1 MAVYAELFDGTRLE
15 FPDGTDPSVI
25 SATAKRVT
33 QSLISAQK
41 PETSGAV
48 PDESVGAQPS
58 RRPEDFSAI
67 ERNIAAGKRGVESL
81 GDITGGLGLA
91 GTAIT
96 GTDAET
102 AAKMM
107 EIKREQAKPQEIP
120 GLTAG
125 DIERIYKQK
134 GLGAAAAQV
143 PSYITE
149 QVLQSAPQMAGPLAA
164 GAGATAL
171 AAPLGP
177 AAPVVGA
184 LVGIGTYGIQQFGNF
199 LTRQAIEKNDP
210 RELSLTKAAMTAGAT
225 APLGYFADRFTAGLG
240 GLGTK
245 KAGEEIIKELSAR
258 QVAAKVGKRAAVGAS
273 AGVIA
278 EAPLEVLEQ
287 AAERW
292 QAGLELTGDDAANE
306 YKEAFFGAAAAGA
319 GIGGASRAIQAYQTP
334 VRPGAPPEI
343 EPPALTPPEEVP
355 PEAPPMAA
363 PPSESQDTQAMID
376 EFRGTTPPPV
386 PPVPPAPP
394 VEPPI
399 PPSPPGDNIIGYY
412 VDPATGAVDGVKLG
426 GPQNRIINA
435 RTGEPIDEKGQGSL
449 VLGSKPPESKGG
461 NIWEGI
467 QNRDR
472 STPASIAQMTKIA
485 NEPDYSRV
493 SMSRDYGTGAP
504 IVAGNRLEPAQ
515 LGRVDT
521 VTGSD
526 GKKSEIQYAVVDSR
540 DVIASHNADGTKNP
554 DYINPSVKAFRAV
567 TNGRVAGLQ
576 AAYNQGTAT
585 DYKNALLSDDLHGID
600 KKVIE
605 GIENPML
612 VRVMPMSE
620 INKNTG
626 DISNTGAGLTFNIV
640 EQAKNDTNR
649 LDLST
654 VSFTD
659 AGDVSQQTIKDFI
672 KAMPTTEQGN
682 LIDKQGNPTKQAV
695 ERVDAAIFQQAY
707 GNDKL
712 TELAFQAQD
721 EEARNIVRALNMAAS
736 KAIRLT
742 DAGDYDVRP
751 LVNEAVEIAI
761 NARRNNTSL
770 SDAAK
775 QADMTTNPMA
785 NQIVQMFADNPRS
798 AKAIGENLSNLF
810 DNAYNEGSKEGAD
823 MFGEV
828 PKRPVDQL
836 IKDSFAKKV
845 EPDLFAQPTETP
857 TKKPIEKPVD
867 QPIQAV
873 SPEPKEFKIKKSMEE
888 IAAEIG
894 KMTKG
899 SQVSQWLFDNAP
911 NSAARSI
918 AEKINTNIDAI
929 EKSGVPISI
938 QVLNGSKR
946 FSYYGYASY
955 IAKNYAISNFNV
967 TYNGLN
973 SQGKAE
979 TYPPSKKPTGTRYST
994 IMHEMLHVLSMVQLG
1009 TLIKRNFKGPEK
1021 VIYNELRAIYR
1032 AVEQKVEEEN
1042 KLPYEKRHPAVSRSQ
1057 LWLKDLD
1064 ELWVRSLTESD
1075 LQDFLSTINMGKK
1088 TALTKIMEIFRK
1100 VVGINPEY
1108 QSALDKIMTVSDKIF
1123 AQTPQDINRLAQH
1136 RGYTFV
1142 TRKRESGEDDKKEEP
1157 NLKTNT
1163 PQFKKWF
1170 GKSKVVNKD
1179 GSPKVVYHGTDRP
1192 DFDIFDPAS
1201 WFSDSPLES
1210 SAYAQTDLLKKRQN
1224 ALTKFKLSDD
1234 TSMAGKTVPYA
1245 GILSD
1250 HDNPQVGKYYGT
1262 DDGVYKYLGKGKWE
1276 ALSKVDVDY
1285 DAVKDPYTE
1294 NITLKKVD
1302 SSAAVERVNN
1312 YIKDYGT
1319 GTEGERGRV
1328 YPVYLS
1334 IKNPLRLS
1342 ALEANRFS
1350 ERTGMSKQDIQD
1362 QVNKWK
1368 TQGYDGI
1375 ITTSDE
1381 ATMSIDA
1388 RDELGGIPEQYIP
1401 FDSNQ
1406 IKSAISNTG
1415 EYSTTDA
1422 RIQKEEVSGDP
1433 IVQDGLE
1440 RQDLYDK
1447 FSPELKKLLDKAIT
1461 AEQNAKGIL
1470 VGRFE
1475 GKSEQALK
1483 SQAGRTENAY
1493 ERAFDKEFPKSNVT
1507 AASVKTFV
1515 TREGR
1520 FADFDNRVDS
1530 LSKKEEVLKEEPTL
1544 KTDTPQFNKWFGSSK
1559 ITNEDGSPKVLYH
1572 ATAKDISVLKP
1583 GGFDVKMSGPA
1594 IWMSDRSDIQPAA
1607 HNIGSSTQ
1615 EFRAGTN
1622 VMPLYARIENP
1633 LVLDDDTMLDWARQS
1648 FANGSK
1654 EFPELIT
1661 QAYADAIKE
1670 EGYDGIIYATTDIN
1684 KKPYNEIIAFESNQL
1699 KSSIGNTGEYST
1711 EVADIRYEEAG
1722 KDGQDTKE
1730 ARNYL
1735 GQPVA
1740 ASWAFPEDR
1749 FIKVPGAPEQSID
1762 KLLYIFQDK
1771 QIDLKRAQ
1779 EGIAKAAGEITDNIN
1794 AYDKEQ
1800 LFHGKVATGIRNF
1813 LLNELMPAIKKI
1825 KESNLTTKDM
1835 QDYLL
1840 ARHAEERNNRMN
1852 ELNKLDP
1859 RTGKERETPWE
1870 LQDRASGMSTADAR
1884 KYLADLE
1891 PAKKQSLETIG
1902 KMFDK
1907 MVTGTQNILVESG
1920 SESQA
1925 TIDAWNEAYEHYMP
1939 LFRVEEDFNNG
1950 GNRSGLN
1957 KGFNVNNPFSKRAM
1971 GSAKEVQNIVTNLI
1985 KQRERALIRAEK
1997 LTVTKALYGLFLMNP
2012 NPDIALPV
2020 NPDAIKSKDALIAEL
2035 QGLGYEN
2042 AAEIANNLM
2051 QEPKSRYISKDR
2063 VIDKDTGLP
2072 TSDTEESVKL
2082 RIDSLARFGDNVLTL
2097 RVDGK
2102 NRYIFFNQDNP
2113 NAVRIATSLKSL
2125 DTESLGSVMSIVA
2138 KGTRWFANVNTQY
2151 NPIFAAVNLIRDIGS
2166 AQFNLTTTPL
2176 AGKQAQV
2183 TAGIFPAMR
2192 GIFKILRAERSGEV
2206 GGNSEMEK
2214 AFREF
2219 REEGG
2224 QTGYRDALA
2233 RKESEKSIVD
2243 DMLKKTTLSGNA
2255 LKAMKS
2261 VFGALSDF
2269 NDTLENSIRLSAY
2282 IQASKPKSEGGLGL
2296 SKQQAAVI
2304 AKNLTVNFDK
2314 KGQISANVNALY
2326 AFFNASVQGT
2336 ARLATTL
2343 TGPKGKAIIGGGI
2356 LLGTMQS
2363 VLLAAAGF
2371 RDDEPP
2377 EFVKQRNFVI
2387 PTPDGNYLTIPYPL
2401 GFNLL
2406 PNIGRITTEF
2416 MISGGKNPA
2425 KRAGDLM
2432 GSVADA
2438 FSPIGSSGLSMQ
2450 TIAPTVLDPLA
2461 ALEANKD
2468 AFGRPIYKEDR
2479 ATNPTPGYLR
2489 SRENASEMN
2498 KAIAYFFNLASGGT
2512 KYSKGFLSP
2521 TADELDYV
2529 VGQVTGGL
2537 GREIMK
2543 TGQTI
2548 KAAGTGED
2556 LPAYRVPLLGRFYG
2570 ETESN
2575 AAESQRFYNNITRMA
2590 DHENEIK
2597 GRIKNKESV
2606 ASYYKDNPEARLYQ
2620 QANTIEN
2627 QINALNKQK
2636 KEFIEKGLPK
2646 DRIKRIENQKASIMK
2661 RFNDQLARFED

>member
-1 MAVYAELFDGTRLE
+1 MPIDVQM
-15 FPDGTDPSVI
+15 PDGTIITGVPDN
-25 SATAKRVT
+25 VT
-33 QSLISAQK
+33 QADLLARYKAYVPPPPEPTSA
-41 PETSGAV
+41 G
-48 PDESVGAQPS
+48 
-58 RRPEDFSAI
+58 FSASDLGVAFGQGAI
-67 ERNIAAGKRGVESL
+67 GSTKALTDVAGATNVASQSLEEIQKDLTKQYSPERQAEMQRQAARMKAAEES
-81 GDITGGLGLA
+81 GSTLA
-91 GTAIT
+91 
-96 GTDAET
+96 
-102 AAKMM
+102 
-107 EIKREQAKPQEIP
+107 EIKAGALNVIESPLQSTAQAVGSFVPYLP
-120 GLTAG
+120 AMFAAPVAATL
-125 DIERIYKQK
+125 
-134 GLGAAAAQV
+134 GLGARAVAAITSIAQ
-143 PSYITE
+143 
-149 QVLQSAPQMAGPLAA
+149 QAPKAMATAQ
-164 GAGATAL
+164 GAGAVKGAIYDGVYQAEIEAGVSPELAKKKAEGAQEYFGSNFDQIALGTGIGLLTGSTGIERLITPAGRAAASKNIAQRVGTTAVTEAL
-171 AAPLGP
+171 PEGVQEGQERAAQNIALQREGYDVDTFAGVAGGATQGALMGALGAGPIAAVMPPGAERAVTPPEDAAVPPADTGVPPP
-177 AAPVVGA
+177 AAPR
-184 LVGIGTYGIQQFGNF
+184 T
-199 LTRQAIEKNDP
+199 
-210 RELSLTKAAMTAGAT
+210 
-225 APLGYFADRFTAGLG
+225 
-240 GLGTK
+240 
-245 KAGEEIIKELSAR
+245 
-258 QVAAKVGKRAAVGAS
+258 
-273 AGVIA
+273 
-278 EAPLEVLEQ
+278 
-287 AAERW
+287 
-292 QAGLELTGDDAANE
+292 
-306 YKEAFFGAAAAGA
+306 
-319 GIGGASRAIQAYQTP
+319 
-334 VRPGAPPEI
+334 
-343 EPPALTPPEEVP
+343 
-355 PEAPPMAA
+355 A
-363 PPSESQDTQAMID
+363 PPSTAQDTQAMID
-376 EFRGTTPPPV
+376 EISGLPPVAPPADAIPPADTTPSAAPV
-386 PPVPPAPP
+386 
-394 VEPPI
+394 
-399 PPSPPGDNIIGYY
+399 
-412 VDPATGAVDGVKLG
+412 
-426 GPQNRIINA
+426 
-435 RTGEPIDEKGQGSL
+435 
-449 VLGSKPPESKGG
+449 G
-461 NIWEGI
+461 NEIWESI

-472 STPASIAQMTKIA
+472 STPASIAQMAKIA

-504 IVAGNRLEPAQ
+504 IVAGSEIDPIR
-515 LGRVDT
+515 LGRTDT
-521 VTGSD
+521 VTGAD
-526 GKKSEIQYAVVDSR
+526 GKKVPIQYG
-540 DVIASHNADGTKNP
+540 VIEAGEVIPSHNADGTKNP
-554 DYINPSVKAFRAV
+554 AYVDQNVSAFRAI

-576 AAYNQGTAT
+576 AAYNQGTAE
-585 DYKNALLSDDLHGID
+585 DYKTALLSDDLHGISRE
-600 KKVIE
+600 VIE
-605 GIENPML
+605 GMQNPML
-612 VRVMPMSE
+612 VRVMPMDQV
-620 INKNTG
+620 NKNTG
-626 DISNTGAGLTFNIV
+626 DVSNTGAGLSFNIV

-654 VSFTD
+654 VNFTD
-659 AGDVSQQTIKDFI
+659 SGDVSPQTVRDFI
-672 KAMPTTEQGN
+672 AAMPTTEQGN
-682 LIDKQGNPTKQAV
+682 LIGKDGNPTKQAV

-707 GNDKL
+707 NNDKL

-736 KAIRLT
+736 KAIRLGE
-742 DAGDYDVRP
+742 AGDYDVRP
-751 LVNEAVEIAI
+751 LVNEAVELAI
-761 NARRNNTSL
+761 NARRNNMSL
-770 SDAAK
+770 KDVVAQGDLTANPLAK
-775 QADMTTNPMA
+775 D
-785 NQIVQMFADNPRS
+785 IVQMFSDNPRS

-810 DNAYNEGSKEGAD
+810 DNAFAESSKTDED
-823 MFGEV
+823 MFGAV
-828 PKRPVDQL
+828 PKRPVDEL
-836 IKDSFAKKV
+836 IRDSFAKKT
-845 EPDLFAQPTETP
+845 EPDLFDEKQPAVE
-857 TKKPIEKPVD
+857 EK
-867 QPIQAV
+867 
-873 SPEPKEFKIKKSMEE
+873 EPKDFDISKTEFEIHQEIKDLDSIGLAKWLVANARNK
-888 IAAEIG
+888 AA
-894 KMTKG
+894 KY
-899 SQVSQWLFDNAP
+899 
-911 NSAARSI
+911 I
-918 AEKINTNIDAI
+918 AEKIEQQITKFEKAGVKVNII
-929 EKSGVPISI
+929 M
-938 QVLNGSKR
+938 LNGKDRHKR
-946 FSYYGYASY
+946 GVQGTSGLKLTKPGRDVYYDV
-955 IAKNYAISNFNV
+955 KL
-967 TYNGLN
+967 NGLN
-973 SQGKAE
+973 TKGKADD
-979 TYPPSKKPTGTRYST
+979 ST
-994 IMHEMLHVLSMVQLG
+994 IGYQIIMHELLHTVSQLQ
-1009 TLIKRNFKGPEK
+1009 
-1021 VIYNELRAIYR
+1021 IYAIRDKKTKDYQEIQADLASILRAVR
-1032 AVEQKVEEEN
+1032 KQN
-1042 KLPYEKRHPAVSRSQ
+1042 KLEREKDAFDQHNASYQSRFY
-1057 LWLKDLD
+1057 KNTD
-1064 ELWVRSLTESD
+1064 ELFAYGLSNSS
-1075 LQDFLSTINMGKK
+1075 LQDYLSTIKVGNK
-1088 TALTKIMEIFRK
+1088 TAFTKLVEIVRK
-1100 VVGINPEY
+1100 LLGINPEY
-1108 QSALDKIMTVSDKIF
+1108 DTALDKLMRVGDRVFQMSTDEIV
-1123 AQTPQDINRLAQH
+1123 DIAKQINMN
-1136 RGYTFV
+1136 F
-1142 TRKRESGEDDKKEEP
+1142 GEGV
-1157 NLKTNT
+1157 L
-1163 PQFKKWF
+1163 
-1170 GKSKVVNKD
+1170 
-1179 GSPKVVYHGTDRP
+1179 P
-1192 DFDIFDPAS
+1192 D
-1201 WFSDSPLES
+1201 
-1210 SAYAQTDLLKKRQN
+1210 
-1224 ALTKFKLSDD
+1224 
-1234 TSMAGKTVPYA
+1234 
-1245 GILSD
+1245 
-1250 HDNPQVGKYYGT
+1250 
-1262 DDGVYKYLGKGKWE
+1262 
-1276 ALSKVDVDY
+1276 
-1285 DAVKDPYTE
+1285 
-1294 NITLKKVD
+1294 
-1302 SSAAVERVNN
+1302 SAATN
-1312 YIKDYGT
+1312 I
-1319 GTEGERGRV
+1319 
-1328 YPVYLS
+1328 
-1334 IKNPLRLS
+1334 
-1342 ALEANRFS
+1342 
-1350 ERTGMSKQDIQD
+1350 
-1362 QVNKWK
+1362 
-1368 TQGYDGI
+1368 
-1375 ITTSDE
+1375 DE
-1381 ATMSIDA
+1381 AAPAPS
-1388 RDELGGIPEQYIP
+1388 
-1401 FDSNQ
+1401 
-1406 IKSAISNTG
+1406 K
-1415 EYSTTDA
+1415 
-1422 RIQKEEVSGDP
+1422 
-1433 IVQDGLE
+1433 GL
-1440 RQDLYDK
+1440 
-1447 FSPELKKLLDKAIT
+1447 PNIIKKLIT
-1461 AEQNAKGIL
+1461 KKQPE
-1470 VGRFE
+1470 
-1475 GKSEQALK
+1475 
-1483 SQAGRTENAY
+1483 
-1493 ERAFDKEFPKSNVT
+1493 
-1507 AASVKTFV
+1507 AAQ
-1515 TREGR
+1515 
-1520 FADFDNRVDS
+1520 
-1530 LSKKEEVLKEEPTL
+1530 EPT
-1544 KTDTPQFNKWFGSSK
+1544 KA
-1559 ITNEDGSPKVLYH
+1559 E
-1572 ATAKDISVLKP
+1572 
-1583 GGFDVKMSGPA
+1583 
-1594 IWMSDRSDIQPAA
+1594 QPAA
-1607 HNIGSSTQ
+1607 
-1615 EFRAGTN
+1615 
-1622 VMPLYARIENP
+1622 
-1633 LVLDDDTMLDWARQS
+1633 D
-1648 FANGSK
+1648 
-1654 EFPELIT
+1654 
-1661 QAYADAIKE
+1661 
-1670 EGYDGIIYATTDIN
+1670 
-1684 KKPYNEIIAFESNQL
+1684 
-1699 KSSIGNTGEYST
+1699 
-1711 EVADIRYEEAG
+1711 
-1722 KDGQDTKE
+1722 

-1735 GQPVA
+1735 GQPVD
-1740 ASWAFPEDR
+1740 ASWAFPEDK

-1825 KESNLTTKDM
+1825 KESNLTTKEM

-1840 ARHAEERNNRMN
+1840 ARHAEERNDRMN

-1859 RTGKERETPWE
+1859 RTGEPRKTPWE
-1870 LQDRASGMSTADAR
+1870 LQDRASGMSTDKAR
-1884 KYLADLE
+1884 EYLKNLD

-1907 MVTGTQNILVESG
+1907 MITGTQQILVESG

-2035 QGLGYEN
+2035 KGLGYEN
-2042 AAEIANNLM
+2042 AEEIANNLM
-2051 QEPKSRYISKDR
+2051 EEPKSRYISKDR

-2072 TSDTEESVKL
+2072 TSDTEESVRL

-2113 NAVRIATSLKSL
+2113 NAVRMAASLKSL

-2219 REEGG
+2219 REAGG

-2233 RKESEKSIVD
+2233 RKESEQSIVD
-2243 DMLKKTTLSGNA
+2243 DMLKTKTLSGNA
-2255 LKAMKS
+2255 LQAMKS

-2343 TGPKGKAIIGGGI
+2343 TGPKGKAIMGGGI

-2377 EFVKQRNFVI
+2377 EFVKQRNFII

-2512 KYSKGFLSP
+2512 KYSKGFFSP

-2606 ASYYKDNPEARLYQ
+2606 ASYYRDNPEARLYQ

-2636 KEFIEKGLPK
+2636 KEFIEKDLPK
-2646 DRIKRIENQKASIMK
+2646 DRIKRIENQKALIMK
-2661 RFNDQLARFED
+2661 RFNDQLAKFED

>member
-1 MAVYAELFDGTRLE
+1 
-15 FPDGTDPSVI
+15 
-25 SATAKRVT
+25 
-33 QSLISAQK
+33 
-41 PETSGAV
+41 
-48 PDESVGAQPS
+48 
-58 RRPEDFSAI
+58 
-67 ERNIAAGKRGVESL
+67 
-81 GDITGGLGLA
+81 
-91 GTAIT
+91 
-96 GTDAET
+96 
-102 AAKMM
+102 
-107 EIKREQAKPQEIP
+107 
-120 GLTAG
+120 
-125 DIERIYKQK
+125 
-134 GLGAAAAQV
+134 
-143 PSYITE
+143 
-149 QVLQSAPQMAGPLAA
+149 
-164 GAGATAL
+164 
-171 AAPLGP
+171 
-177 AAPVVGA
+177 
-184 LVGIGTYGIQQFGNF
+184 
-199 LTRQAIEKNDP
+199 
-210 RELSLTKAAMTAGAT
+210 
-225 APLGYFADRFTAGLG
+225 
-240 GLGTK
+240 
-245 KAGEEIIKELSAR
+245 
-258 QVAAKVGKRAAVGAS
+258 
-273 AGVIA
+273 
-278 EAPLEVLEQ
+278 
-287 AAERW
+287 
-292 QAGLELTGDDAANE
+292 
-306 YKEAFFGAAAAGA
+306 
-319 GIGGASRAIQAYQTP
+319 
-334 VRPGAPPEI
+334 
-343 EPPALTPPEEVP
+343 
-355 PEAPPMAA
+355 
-363 PPSESQDTQAMID
+363 
-376 EFRGTTPPPV
+376 
-386 PPVPPAPP
+386 
-394 VEPPI
+394 
-399 PPSPPGDNIIGYY
+399 
-412 VDPATGAVDGVKLG
+412 
-426 GPQNRIINA
+426 
-435 RTGEPIDEKGQGSL
+435 
-449 VLGSKPPESKGG
+449 
-461 NIWEGI
+461 
-467 QNRDR
+467 
-472 STPASIAQMTKIA
+472 
-485 NEPDYSRV
+485 
-493 SMSRDYGTGAP
+493 
-504 IVAGNRLEPAQ
+504 
-515 LGRVDT
+515 
-521 VTGSD
+521 
-526 GKKSEIQYAVVDSR
+526 
-540 DVIASHNADGTKNP
+540 
-554 DYINPSVKAFRAV
+554 
-567 TNGRVAGLQ
+567 
-576 AAYNQGTAT
+576 
-585 DYKNALLSDDLHGID
+585 
-600 KKVIE
+600 
-605 GIENPML
+605 L
-612 VRVMPMSE
+612 VRLMQMQDV
-620 INKNTG
+620 NKNTG

-785 NQIVQMFADNPRS
+785 NQIVQMFADNSRS
-798 AKAIGENLSNLF
+798 SKSIGENLSNLF

-823 MFGEV
+823 MFGDV

-836 IKDSFAKKV
+836 IKDSFAKKT
-845 EPDLFAQPTETP
+845 EPDLFGDVEKITDPDRNPEEPKQFKS
-857 TKKPIEKPVD
+857 KKPVEQIAKEIEV
-867 QPIQAV
+867 
-873 SPEPKEFKIKKSMEE
+873 
-888 IAAEIG
+888 
-894 KMTKG
+894 MTDG
-899 SQVSQWLFDNAP
+899 SQVARWLVENAP
-911 NSAARSI
+911 NEAAKAI
-918 AEKINTNIDAI
+918 ADRLLVNIKAI
-929 EKSGVPISI
+929 EDSGVPIKI
-938 QVLNGSKR
+938 EVLNGSKR
-946 FSYYGYASY
+946 RNYYGASGL
-955 IAKNYAISNFNV
+955 ADGGTKNIQYFKV
-967 TYNGLN
+967 VYNGLN
-973 SQGKAE
+973 SKGQAEYEIGTKEAKEGKP
-979 TYPPSKKPTGTRYST
+979 TSTRPTGTRYST
-994 IMHEMLHVLSMVQLG
+994 LMHELLHVISQVQLDA
-1009 TLIKRNFKGPEK
+1009 LIKRNFKGPEK
-1021 VIYNELRAIYR
+1021 VIYNELRSISN
-1032 AVEQKVEEEN
+1032 AVKTQIEFDKKN
-1042 KLPYEKRHPAVSRSQ
+1042 TPRDKWHPLLNEVGRNNDRGIMQ
-1057 LWLKDLD
+1057 DIH
-1064 ELWVRSLTESD
+1064 ELFVRSLTEKNVQSY
-1075 LQDFLSTINMGKK
+1075 LSTVKMGKK
-1088 TALTKIMEIFRK
+1088 TALTKLMEVFRK
-1100 VVGINPEY
+1100 VIGLNPDY
-1108 QSALDKIMTVSDKIF
+1108 QSALDRIMIVSDQIF
-1123 AQTPQDINRLAQH
+1123 AQTPKDMQRLAQTEGYDFPTMKEEVTGDVSDAEMDEVHNAQRIGKGLDVVPEDMFKEQKNPGVSNSNIFQYAAEHIGDLVH
-1136 RGYTFV
+1136 RLSSTETNQGGGQDYGLDAALTKASRNYFLNDALDQAGRNYQYHVDNYGYKGSKSDFEYDLIKAGKRYADAYRKIPVYTEFQKMARDAAISLGEFKTSRAERILKDLVKKLEQPDAKEKYFERLKEEAVSKTNESDKIAGLTQKRINLLMNRYADSDYSDTTKAYIGYVNPMDFVRATSSPEKAAQIEKETADLNIEKLASEVTEIFTYIDPIENNETRIAGHEGRHRMTALAKAGV
-1142 TRKRESGEDDKKEEP
+1142 TRVPVVFNTRKYIRNAKSID
-1157 NLKTNT
+1157 NLKVGSELDN
-1163 PQFKKWF
+1163 
-1170 GKSKVVNKD
+1170 NKQPL
-1179 GSPKVVYHGTDRP
+1179 GQ
-1192 DFDIFDPAS
+1192 DF
-1201 WFSDSPLES
+1201 EV
-1210 SAYAQTDLLKKRQN
+1210 TDLLPISLDYKEDIQN
-1224 ALTKFKLSDD
+1224 KF
-1234 TSMAGKTVPYA
+1234 
-1245 GILSD
+1245 
-1250 HDNPQVGKYYGT
+1250 
-1262 DDGVYKYLGKGKWE
+1262 
-1276 ALSKVDVDY
+1276 SK
-1285 DAVKDPYTE
+1285 E
-1294 NITLKKVD
+1294 E
-1302 SSAAVERVNN
+1302 S
-1312 YIKDYGT
+1312 
-1319 GTEGERGRV
+1319 
-1328 YPVYLS
+1328 S
-1334 IKNPLRLS
+1334 IK
-1342 ALEANRFS
+1342 F
-1350 ERTGMSKQDIQD
+1350 
-1362 QVNKWK
+1362 
-1368 TQGYDGI
+1368 
-1375 ITTSDE
+1375 DE
-1381 ATMSIDA
+1381 PADA
-1388 RDELGGIPEQYIP
+1388 E
-1401 FDSNQ
+1401 
-1406 IKSAISNTG
+1406 K
-1415 EYSTTDA
+1415 
-1422 RIQKEEVSGDP
+1422 
-1433 IVQDGLE
+1433 
-1440 RQDLYDK
+1440 
-1447 FSPELKKLLDKAIT
+1447 
-1461 AEQNAKGIL
+1461 
-1470 VGRFE
+1470 
-1475 GKSEQALK
+1475 
-1483 SQAGRTENAY
+1483 
-1493 ERAFDKEFPKSNVT
+1493 
-1507 AASVKTFV
+1507 
-1515 TREGR
+1515 
-1520 FADFDNRVDS
+1520 
-1530 LSKKEEVLKEEPTL
+1530 
-1544 KTDTPQFNKWFGSSK
+1544 
-1559 ITNEDGSPKVLYH
+1559 
-1572 ATAKDISVLKP
+1572 
-1583 GGFDVKMSGPA
+1583 
-1594 IWMSDRSDIQPAA
+1594 PAA
-1607 HNIGSSTQ
+1607 T
-1615 EFRAGTN
+1615 
-1622 VMPLYARIENP
+1622 
-1633 LVLDDDTMLDWARQS
+1633 
-1648 FANGSK
+1648 
-1654 EFPELIT
+1654 
-1661 QAYADAIKE
+1661 
-1670 EGYDGIIYATTDIN
+1670 
-1684 KKPYNEIIAFESNQL
+1684 
-1699 KSSIGNTGEYST
+1699 
-1711 EVADIRYEEAG
+1711 
-1722 KDGQDTKE
+1722 

-1735 GQPVA
+1735 GEPVG
-1740 ASWAFPEDR
+1740 ASWAFPEDK

-1825 KESNLTTKDM
+1825 KESKLTTKDM

-1884 KYLADLE
+1884 KYLAGLD

-1907 MVTGTQNILVESG
+1907 MITGTQNILVESG

-1971 GSAKEVQNIVTNLI
+1971 GSAKEVQNIVNNLI

-2020 NPDAIKSKDALIAEL
+2020 NPDAIKDKDALIAEL
-2035 QGLGYEN
+2035 QGLGYKN
-2042 AAEIANNLM
+2042 ADEIANNLM
-2051 QEPKSRYISKDR
+2051 QEPKTRYISKNR

-2072 TSDTEESVKL
+2072 TSDTEESVRL

-2113 NAVRIATSLKSL
+2113 NAVRMATSLKSL

-2206 GGNSEMEK
+2206 GGNSAMEK

-2224 QTGYRDALA
+2224 QTGYRDAIA
-2233 RKESEKSIVD
+2233 RKESEQSIVD

-2314 KGQISANVNALY
+2314 KGQISANINALY
-2326 AFFNASVQGT
+2326 AFFNASIQGT

-2425 KRAGDLM
+2425 KKAGDLM

-2489 SRENASEMN
+2489 SRENASEMS
-2498 KAIAYFFNLASGGT
+2498 KAISYFFNLASGGT
-2512 KYSKGFLSP
+2512 KYSKGFISP
-2521 TADELDYV
+2521 TGDEIDYV
-2529 VGQVTGGL
+2529 IGQVTGGL

-2575 AAESQRFYNNITRMA
+2575 AAESQRFYNNITKMA

-2606 ASYYKDNPEARLYQ
+2606 ASYYKDNPQARLYQ

-2636 KEFIEKGLPK
+2636 KEFIERGLPK
-2646 DRIKRIENQKASIMK
+2646 DRIKRIENQKAAIMK

>member
-58 RRPEDFSAI
+58 RRPEDFSAL

-134 GLGAAAAQV
+134 GLGAAVAQV

-184 LVGIGTYGIQQFGNF
+184 LVGIGAYGIQQFGNF

-240 GLGTK
+240 GLGIK
-245 KAGEEIIKELSAR
+245 KAGQEILQELSAR

-287 AAERW
+287 AAERF
-292 QAGLELTGDDAANE
+292 QAGLELTGDEATNE
-306 YKEAFFGAAAAGA
+306 YKEAFFGAAAASA
-319 GIGGASRAIQAYQTP
+319 GIGGTSRAIQAYQTP
-334 VRPGAPPEI
+334 VKPGVSPEI
-343 EPPALTPPEEVP
+343 EPPAITPPEEVSPGTP
-355 PEAPPMAA
+355 PKAA
-363 PPSESQDTQAMID
+363 PPSSAQDTQAMID
-376 EFRGTTPPPV
+376 EISGLPPTV
-386 PPVPPAPP
+386 PPVVPLTVPPSDTAPP
-394 VEPPI
+394 V
-399 PPSPPGDNIIGYY
+399 
-412 VDPATGAVDGVKLG
+412 
-426 GPQNRIINA
+426 
-435 RTGEPIDEKGQGSL
+435 
-449 VLGSKPPESKGG
+449 G
-461 NIWEGI
+461 NEIWQTI

-472 STPASIAQMTKIA
+472 STPASIAQMTNIA

-504 IVAGNRLEPAQ
+504 IVAGSEIDPTR
-515 LGRVDT
+515 LGRTDT
-521 VTGSD
+521 VTGAD
-526 GKKSEIQYAVVDSR
+526 GKKVPIQYG
-540 DVIASHNADGTKNP
+540 VIEAGEVIPSHNADGTKNP
-554 DYINPSVKAFRAV
+554 AYVDLSVSAFRAI

-576 AAYNQGTAT
+576 AAYVQGNAT
-585 DYKNALLSDDLHGID
+585 DYRNSLISDDLHGVD
-600 KKVIE
+600 KGVIE
-605 GIENPML
+605 GMQNPML
-612 VRVMPMSE
+612 VRVMPMDQV
-620 INKNTG
+620 NKNTG

-649 LDLST
+649 IDLST
-654 VSFTD
+654 ISFTD

-682 LIDKQGNPTKQAV
+682 LIDKQGNPTKQAI

-775 QADMTTNPMA
+775 QSDMTTNPMA

-810 DNAYNEGSKEGAD
+810 DNAFNEGSKEGAD
-823 MFGEV
+823 MFGDV

-845 EPDLFAQPTETP
+845 EPDLFGDVEKITDPDRNPEEPKQFKS
-857 TKKPIEKPVD
+857 KKPIE
-867 QPIQAV
+867 QIA
-873 SPEPKEFKIKKSMEE
+873 KEIEV
-888 IAAEIG
+888 
-894 KMTKG
+894 MTDG
-899 SQVSQWLFDNAP
+899 SQVAGWLVENAP
-911 NSAARSI
+911 NEAAKAI
-918 AEKINTNIDAI
+918 ADRLLVNIKAI
-929 EKSGVPISI
+929 EDSGVPIKI
-938 QVLNGSKR
+938 EVLNGAKR
-946 FSYYGYASY
+946 RNYYGSSGLADGGT
-955 IAKNYAISNFNV
+955 KNIQYFKV
-967 TYNGLN
+967 VFNGLN
-973 SQGKAE
+973 SKGQAEYEIGTKEAREGKP
-979 TYPPSKKPTGTRYST
+979 TSTRPTGTRYST
-994 IMHEMLHVLSMVQLG
+994 LMHELLHVISQVQLDA
-1009 TLIKRNFKGPEK
+1009 LIKRNFKGPEK
-1021 VIYNELRAIYR
+1021 IIYNELRSISN
-1032 AVEQKVEEEN
+1032 AVLAQIEFDKKN
-1042 KLPYEKRHPAVSRSQ
+1042 MPRDKWHPLLNEVGRNNNRGIMQ
-1057 LWLKDLD
+1057 DIH
-1064 ELWVRSLTESD
+1064 ELFVRSLTEKNVQSY
-1075 LQDFLSTINMGKK
+1075 LSTVKMGKK
-1088 TALTKIMEIFRK
+1088 TALTKLMEVFRK
-1100 VVGINPEY
+1100 VIGLNPDY
-1108 QSALDKIMTVSDKIF
+1108 QSALDRIMIVSEKIF
-1123 AQTPQDINRLAQH
+1123 AQTPADIKRLAQTE
-1136 RGYTFV
+1136 GYDFPTM
-1142 TRKRESGEDDKKEEP
+1142 KEEVTGDVSDAEMDEVHNAQRIGKGLDVVP
-1157 NLKTNT
+1157 EDMFKEQKNPGVSNSNIFQYAAEHIGDLVHRLSSTETN
-1163 PQFKKWF
+1163 Q
-1170 GKSKVVNKD
+1170 GGGQDYGLN
-1179 GSPKVVYHGTDRP
+1179 
-1192 DFDIFDPAS
+1192 A
-1201 WFSDSPLES
+1201 
-1210 SAYAQTDLLKKRQN
+1210 
-1224 ALTKFKLSDD
+1224 ALTKASRNYGLNNALDQAGRNYQYHVDNYGYKGSKSDFEYD
-1234 TSMAGKTVPYA
+1234 LIKAGKRYA
-1245 GILSD
+1245 
-1250 HDNPQVGKYYGT
+1250 
-1262 DDGVYKYLGKGKWE
+1262 
-1276 ALSKVDVDY
+1276 
-1285 DAVKDPYTE
+1285 DAYRKIPVYTE
-1294 NITLKKVD
+1294 FQK
-1302 SSAAVERVNN
+1302 
-1312 YIKDYGT
+1312 
-1319 GTEGERGRV
+1319 
-1328 YPVYLS
+1328 
-1334 IKNPLRLS
+1334 
-1342 ALEANRFS
+1342 
-1350 ERTGMSKQDIQD
+1350 M
-1362 QVNKWK
+1362 
-1368 TQGYDGI
+1368 
-1375 ITTSDE
+1375 
-1381 ATMSIDA
+1381 A
-1388 RDELGGIPEQYIP
+1388 RDAAIALGEFKTSRAEKILKDLVKKLEQPDVKEKYFERLKGNI
-1401 FDSNQ
+1401 D
-1406 IKSAISNTG
+1406 
-1415 EYSTTDA
+1415 E
-1422 RIQKEEVSGDP
+1422 RIQKEEPV
-1433 IVQDGLE
+1433 
-1440 RQDLYDK
+1440 
-1447 FSPELKKLLDKAIT
+1447 
-1461 AEQNAKGIL
+1461 AED
-1470 VGRFE
+1470 
-1475 GKSEQALK
+1475 
-1483 SQAGRTENAY
+1483 SQE
-1493 ERAFDKEFPKSNVT
+1493 K
-1507 AASVKTFV
+1507 
-1515 TREGR
+1515 
-1520 FADFDNRVDS
+1520 
-1530 LSKKEEVLKEEPTL
+1530 
-1544 KTDTPQFNKWFGSSK
+1544 
-1559 ITNEDGSPKVLYH
+1559 
-1572 ATAKDISVLKP
+1572 
-1583 GGFDVKMSGPA
+1583 
-1594 IWMSDRSDIQPAA
+1594 PAA
-1607 HNIGSSTQ
+1607 T
-1615 EFRAGTN
+1615 
-1622 VMPLYARIENP
+1622 
-1633 LVLDDDTMLDWARQS
+1633 
-1648 FANGSK
+1648 
-1654 EFPELIT
+1654 
-1661 QAYADAIKE
+1661 
-1670 EGYDGIIYATTDIN
+1670 
-1684 KKPYNEIIAFESNQL
+1684 
-1699 KSSIGNTGEYST
+1699 
-1711 EVADIRYEEAG
+1711 
-1722 KDGQDTKE
+1722 

-1735 GQPVA
+1735 GKPVE

-1800 LFHGKVATGIRNF
+1800 LFHGKIATGIRNF

-1884 KYLADLE
+1884 KYLAGLD

-1907 MVTGTQNILVESG
+1907 MITGTQNILVESG

-2020 NPDAIKSKDALIAEL
+2020 NPDAIKNKDALIAEL
-2035 QGLGYEN
+2035 EGLGYKN
-2042 AAEIANNLM
+2042 AEEIANNLM
-2051 QEPKSRYISKDR
+2051 KEPKSRYISKGKR

-2072 TSDTEESVKL
+2072 TSDTEESVRL

-2102 NRYIFFNQDNP
+2102 NRYIFFNQENP
-2113 NAVRIATSLKSL
+2113 NAMRMAASLKSL
-2125 DTESLGSVMSIVA
+2125 DTESLGSVISIVA

-2176 AGKQAQV
+2176 AGKQVQV

-2192 GIFKILRAERSGEV
+2192 GIFKILRAERGGEV

-2224 QTGYRDALA
+2224 QTGYRDAIA
-2233 RKESEKSIVD
+2233 RKESEQSIVD
-2243 DMLKKTTLSGNA
+2243 DMLKKATLSGNA

-2326 AFFNASVQGT
+2326 AFFNASIQGT

-2356 LLGTMQS
+2356 LLGSMQS
-2363 VLLAAAGF
+2363 ILLAAAGF
-2371 RDDEPP
+2371 REDEPP
-2377 EFVKQRNFVI
+2377 EFVKQRNFII

-2406 PNIGRITTEF
+2406 PNIGRLTTEF

-2512 KYSKGFLSP
+2512 KYSKGFFSP

>member
-33 QSLISAQK
+33 QSLLSSQK
-41 PETSGAV
+41 SEATVPEVPSG
-48 PDESVGAQPS
+48 Q
-58 RRPEDFSAI
+58 RRPEDIGFI
-67 ERNIAAGKRGVESL
+67 ERNIGAAKRGVEAL

-102 AAKMM
+102 AAKMR

-125 DIERIYKQK
+125 DIERIYKQQ

-149 QVLQSAPQMAGPLAA
+149 QVLQSAPQMAVPLAA
-164 GAGATAL
+164 GAAAGALSGPL
-171 AAPLGP
+171 APIVGP
-177 AAPVVGA
+177 

-210 RELSLTKAAMTAGAT
+210 RELNLTRAAMTAGAT

-292 QAGLELTGDDAANE
+292 QAGLELTGDEAANE

-319 GIGGASRAIQAYQTP
+319 GIGGTSRAIQAYQTP
-334 VRPGAPPEI
+334 VKPGIPPEIAPPEVA
-343 EPPALTPPEEVP
+343 PPVTPPEEAP

-394 VEPPI
+394 IEQPPI
-399 PPSPPGDNIIGYY
+399 PPAPTTN
-412 VDPATGAVDGVKLG
+412 V
-426 GPQNRIINA
+426 
-435 RTGEPIDEKGQGSL
+435 
-449 VLGSKPPESKGG
+449 
-461 NIWEGI
+461 WEGI

-504 IVAGNRLEPAQ
+504 IVAGSEIDPTR
-515 LGRVDT
+515 LGRTDT

-526 GKKSEIQYAVVDSR
+526 GKKVPIQYG
-540 DVIASHNADGTKNP
+540 VIEAGEVIPSHNADGTKNSAYV
-554 DYINPSVKAFRAV
+554 DPSVPAFRAI

-585 DYKNALLSDDLHGID
+585 DYRNALLNDDLHGID
-600 KKVIE
+600 KNVIE
-605 GIENPML
+605 GMQNPML
-612 VRVMPMSE
+612 VRVMPMDQV
-620 INKNTG
+620 NANTG
-626 DISNTGAGLTFNIV
+626 DVSNTGAGLSFNIV

-707 GNDKL
+707 SNDKL

-785 NQIVQMFADNPRS
+785 NQIVQMFADNSRS
-798 AKAIGENLSNLF
+798 SKAIGENLSNLF

-823 MFGEV
+823 MFGDV

-836 IKDSFAKKV
+836 IKDSFAKKT
-845 EPDLFAQPTETP
+845 EPDLFAQPTE
-857 TKKPIEKPVD
+857 KPVERPVE

-888 IAAEIG
+888 IAAEIS

-899 SQVSQWLFDNAP
+899 SQVSQWLVDNAP
-911 NSAARSI
+911 NSAARAI
-918 AEKINTNIDAI
+918 AEKINTNINAI
-929 EKSGVPISI
+929 EKSGVPIQI
-938 QVLNGSKR
+938 EVLNGNKR
-946 FSYYGYASY
+946 STYYGYASY
-955 IAKNYAISNFNV
+955 VAKKGAISHFAV
-967 TYNGLN
+967 KYNGLN

-979 TYPPSKKPTGTRYST
+979 VYPPANKPTGTRYST
-994 IMHEMLHVLSMVQLG
+994 IMHELLHVLSMVQLD

-1021 VIYNELRAIYR
+1021 VIQNELRAIYR
-1032 AVEQKVEEEN
+1032 AVEQKVEEEK
-1042 KLPYEKRHPAVSRSQ
+1042 KLPVEQRHPAVSRSQ
-1057 LWLKDLD
+1057 LWLKNVD
-1064 ELWVRSLTESD
+1064 ELFVRALTESD
-1075 LQDFLSTINMGKK
+1075 FQDFLSTINMGKK
-1088 TALTKIMEIFRK
+1088 TALTKIMEVFRK
-1100 VVGINPEY
+1100 VVGIDPQY

-1123 AQTPQDINRLAQH
+1123 AQTPQDINRLAKF

-1142 TRKRESGEDDKKEEP
+1142 TMKEEP
-1157 NLKTNT
+1157 NLKTDT
-1163 PQFKKWF
+1163 PQFKKFF
-1170 GKSKVVNKD
+1170 GDSKVVNED
-1179 GSPKVVYHGTDRP
+1179 GSPKVVYHGTDKP

-1210 SAYAQTDLLKKRQN
+1210 SAYAQTDLLKRRQN

-1285 DAVKDPYTE
+1285 DAVTDPYTE

-1312 YIKDYGT
+1312 YIRDYGT

-1350 ERTGMSKQDIQD
+1350 ERTGMSRKDIQD
-1362 QVNKWK
+1362 QINKWK
-1368 TQGYDGI
+1368 AQGYDGI

-1406 IKSAISNTG
+1406 IKSAI
-1415 EYSTTDA
+1415 
-1422 RIQKEEVSGDP
+1422 
-1433 IVQDGLE
+1433 
-1440 RQDLYDK
+1440 
-1447 FSPELKKLLDKAIT
+1447 
-1461 AEQNAKGIL
+1461 
-1470 VGRFE
+1470 
-1475 GKSEQALK
+1475 
-1483 SQAGRTENAY
+1483 
-1493 ERAFDKEFPKSNVT
+1493 
-1507 AASVKTFV
+1507 
-1515 TREGR
+1515 
-1520 FADFDNRVDS
+1520 
-1530 LSKKEEVLKEEPTL
+1530 
-1544 KTDTPQFNKWFGSSK
+1544 
-1559 ITNEDGSPKVLYH
+1559 
-1572 ATAKDISVLKP
+1572 
-1583 GGFDVKMSGPA
+1583 
-1594 IWMSDRSDIQPAA
+1594 
-1607 HNIGSSTQ
+1607 
-1615 EFRAGTN
+1615 
-1622 VMPLYARIENP
+1622 
-1633 LVLDDDTMLDWARQS
+1633 
-1648 FANGSK
+1648 
-1654 EFPELIT
+1654 
-1661 QAYADAIKE
+1661 
-1670 EGYDGIIYATTDIN
+1670 
-1684 KKPYNEIIAFESNQL
+1684 
-1699 KSSIGNTGEYST
+1699 GNTGEYST
-1711 EVADIRYEEAG
+1711 ADARIQYEEPVAEG
-1722 KDGQDTKE
+1722 DKKKPAAT

-1735 GQPVA
+1735 GQPVEA
-1740 ASWAFPEDR
+1740 AWAFPEDK

-1825 KESNLTTKDM
+1825 KESKLTTKDM

-1840 ARHAEERNNRMN
+1840 ARHAEERNNKMN

-1884 KYLADLE
+1884 KYLAGLD

-1907 MVTGTQNILVESG
+1907 MITGTQNILVESG

-2035 QGLGYEN
+2035 QGLGYKN
-2042 AAEIANNLM
+2042 ANEIANNLM
-2051 QEPKSRYISKDR
+2051 QEPKTRYISKNR

-2072 TSDTEESVKL
+2072 TSDTEESVRL

-2113 NAVRIATSLKSL
+2113 NAVRMATSLKSL

-2192 GIFKILRAERSGEV
+2192 GIFKILRAERGGEV
-2206 GGNSEMEK
+2206 GGNSAMEK

-2224 QTGYRDALA
+2224 QTGYRDAIA
-2233 RKESEKSIVD
+2233 RKESEQSIVD

-2314 KGQISANVNALY
+2314 KGQISANINALY
-2326 AFFNASVQGT
+2326 AFFNASIQGT

-2371 RDDEPP
+2371 KDDEPP

-2425 KRAGDLM
+2425 KKAGDLM

-2489 SRENASEMN
+2489 SRENASEMS
-2498 KAIAYFFNLASGGT
+2498 KAISYFFNLASGGT
-2512 KYSKGFLSP
+2512 KYSKGFISP
-2521 TADELDYV
+2521 TGDEIDYV
-2529 VGQVTGGL
+2529 IGQVTGGL

-2575 AAESQRFYNNITRMA
+2575 AAESQRFYNNITKMA

-2606 ASYYKDNPEARLYQ
+2606 ASYYKDNPQARLYQ

-2661 RFNDQLARFED
+2661 RFNDQLSRFED

>member
-33 QSLISAQK
+33 QSLISTQK
-41 PETSGAV
+41 PEAVV
-48 PDESVGAQPS
+48 PDESVGAQSS
-58 RRPEDFSAI
+58 RRPEDFSAV
-67 ERNIAAGKRGVESL
+67 ERNIAAGKRGVEAL

-102 AAKMM
+102 AAKMR

-125 DIERIYKQK
+125 DIERIYKQQ

-149 QVLQSAPQMAGPLAA
+149 QVLQSAPQMAVPLAA
-164 GAGATAL
+164 GAAAGALSGPL
-171 AAPLGP
+171 APIVGP
-177 AAPVVGA
+177 

-210 RELSLTKAAMTAGAT
+210 RELNLTRAAMTAGAT

-245 KAGEEIIKELSAR
+245 KAGQEILQELSAR

-273 AGVIA
+273 AGIIA

-287 AAERW
+287 AAERF
-292 QAGLELTGDDAANE
+292 QAGLELTGDEAANE

-319 GIGGASRAIQAYQTP
+319 GIGGTSRAIQAYQTP
-334 VRPGAPPEI
+334 VKPGVPPEI
-343 EPPALTPPEEVP
+343 EPPAITPPEEVP
-355 PEAPPMAA
+355 PEVPPKAA
-363 PPSESQDTQAMID
+363 PPSSAQDTQAMID
-376 EFRGTTPPPV
+376 EISGLPPTVPPAVPPTVPPTV
-386 PPVPPAPP
+386 PPV
-394 VEPPI
+394 
-399 PPSPPGDNIIGYY
+399 
-412 VDPATGAVDGVKLG
+412 
-426 GPQNRIINA
+426 
-435 RTGEPIDEKGQGSL
+435 
-449 VLGSKPPESKGG
+449 G
-461 NIWEGI
+461 NEIWQTI

-472 STPASIAQMTKIA
+472 STPASIAQMTNIA
-485 NEPDYSRV
+485 NVPDYDRV

-504 IVAGNRLEPAQ
+504 IVAGSEIDPTR
-515 LGRVDT
+515 LGRTDT
-521 VTGSD
+521 VTGAD
-526 GKKSEIQYAVVDSR
+526 GKKVPIQYG
-540 DVIASHNADGTKNP
+540 VIEAGEVIPSHNADGTKNP
-554 DYINPSVKAFRAV
+554 AYVDLSVSAFRAI

-576 AAYNQGTAT
+576 AAYNQGNAT
-585 DYKNALLSDDLHGID
+585 DYRNALLNDDLHGID
-600 KKVIE
+600 KGVIE
-605 GIENPML
+605 GMQNPML
-612 VRVMPMSE
+612 VRVMPMDQV
-620 INKNTG
+620 NKNTG

-649 LDLST
+649 IDLSKI
-654 VSFTD
+654 SFTD
-659 AGDVSQQTIKDFI
+659 EGDVTPQTVRDFI

-682 LIDKQGNPTKQAV
+682 LMGKDGNPTKQAI

-707 GNDKL
+707 SNDKL

-742 DAGDYDVRP
+742 DAGDYDVRS

-761 NARRNNTSL
+761 NARRNNISL

-775 QADMTTNPMA
+775 QSDMTTNPMA
-785 NQIVQMFADNPRS
+785 NQIVQMFADNSRS
-798 AKAIGENLSNLF
+798 SKSIGENLSNLF
-810 DNAYNEGSKEGAD
+810 DNAYNESGKSGED
-823 MFGEV
+823 MFGDV
-828 PKRPVDQL
+828 PKRPIDQL
-836 IKDSFAKKV
+836 IKDSFAKEKA
-845 EPDLFAQPTETP
+845 PDLFDEKQPVAE
-857 TKKPIEKPVD
+857 EKPV
-867 QPIQAV
+867 V
-873 SPEPKEFKIKKSMEE
+873 EEKEPKQFDISKTDFEIHQEIKDLDSIGLSKWLVANAGNK
-888 IAAEIG
+888 AA
-894 KMTKG
+894 KY
-899 SQVSQWLFDNAP
+899 
-911 NSAARSI
+911 I
-918 AEKINTNIDAI
+918 AEKIEQQITKFEKAGVKVNIIMLTGKDRH
-929 EKSGVPISI
+929 KRGVQGTSGLKIPPNRKV
-938 QVLNGSKR
+938 
-946 FSYYGYASY
+946 YYDVR
-955 IAKNYAISNFNV
+955 I
-967 TYNGLN
+967 NGLN
-973 SQGKAE
+973 SKGKADD
-979 TYPPSKKPTGTRYST
+979 ST
-994 IMHEMLHVLSMVQLG
+994 IGYQILMHEFLHTVSQLQIFAVKKRDA
-1009 TLIKRNFKGPEK
+1009 TDYKNIQEDLNSILRAVRKRNREEAEK
-1021 VIYNELRAIYR
+1021 D
-1032 AVEQKVEEEN
+1032 AVDQHN
-1042 KLPYEKRHPAVSRSQ
+1042 ASYQSRFY
-1057 LWLKDLD
+1057 KNTD
-1064 ELWVRSLTESD
+1064 ELFAYGLSNAS
-1075 LQDFLSTINMGKK
+1075 LQDYLSTIKVGNK
-1088 TALTKIMEIFRK
+1088 TAFTKLVEIVRK
-1100 VVGINPEY
+1100 LLGIEAEY
-1108 QSALDKIMTVSDKIF
+1108 DTALDKLMRVGDRVFQMSTDEIAYIAKQARMNF
-1123 AQTPQDINRLAQH
+1123 
-1136 RGYTFV
+1136 
-1142 TRKRESGEDDKKEEP
+1142 GEGSLPTSAGTSISEQP

-1163 PQFKKWF
+1163 PQFKKFF
-1170 GKSKVVNKD
+1170 GDSKVVNDD
-1179 GSPKVVYHGTDRP
+1179 GSPKVVYHITKTKGITE
-1192 DFDIFDPAS
+1192 
-1201 WFSDSPLES
+1201 FSPKFK
-1210 SAYAQTDLLKKRQN
+1210 TDLSSMGFHFGTKKQAEFR
-1224 ALTKFKLSDD
+1224 
-1234 TSMAGKTVPYA
+1234 
-1245 GILSD
+1245 
-1250 HDNPQVGKYYGT
+1250 GT
-1262 DDGVYKYLGKGKWE
+1262 QYDFE
-1276 ALSKVDVDY
+1276 A
-1285 DAVKDPYTE
+1285 KDPSI
-1294 NITLKKVD
+1294 N
-1302 SSAAVERVNN
+1302 
-1312 YIKDYGT
+1312 DY
-1319 GTEGERGRV
+1319 
-1328 YPVYLS
+1328 YLS
-1334 IKNPLRLS
+1334 IKNPLTVSHMASFAPDYLADEMMDINLITPEQYES
-1342 ALEANRFS
+1342 LQEKNDYATLPLGNALVKLLKKN
-1350 ERTGMSKQDIQD
+1350 
-1362 QVNKWK
+1362 
-1368 TQGYDGI
+1368 GYDGLVYENDREGEGK
-1375 ITTSDE
+1375 S
-1381 ATMSIDA
+1381 
-1388 RDELGGIPEQYIP
+1388 YVP
-1401 FDSNQ
+1401 FEPNQ
-1406 IKSAISNTG
+1406 IKSATDNTG
-1415 EYSTTDA
+1415 EFDVT
-1422 RIQKEEVSGDP
+1422 
-1433 IVQDGLE
+1433 
-1440 RQDLYDK
+1440 
-1447 FSPELKKLLDKAIT
+1447 SPNINKGSMRGIPNIIKKLITKKQPEAAQEPAKA
-1461 AEQNAKGIL
+1461 EK
-1470 VGRFE
+1470 V
-1475 GKSEQALK
+1475 
-1483 SQAGRTENAY
+1483 
-1493 ERAFDKEFPKSNVT
+1493 
-1507 AASVKTFV
+1507 AAT
-1515 TREGR
+1515 
-1520 FADFDNRVDS
+1520 
-1530 LSKKEEVLKEEPTL
+1530 
-1544 KTDTPQFNKWFGSSK
+1544 
-1559 ITNEDGSPKVLYH
+1559 
-1572 ATAKDISVLKP
+1572 
-1583 GGFDVKMSGPA
+1583 
-1594 IWMSDRSDIQPAA
+1594 
-1607 HNIGSSTQ
+1607 
-1615 EFRAGTN
+1615 
-1622 VMPLYARIENP
+1622 
-1633 LVLDDDTMLDWARQS
+1633 
-1648 FANGSK
+1648 
-1654 EFPELIT
+1654 
-1661 QAYADAIKE
+1661 
-1670 EGYDGIIYATTDIN
+1670 
-1684 KKPYNEIIAFESNQL
+1684 
-1699 KSSIGNTGEYST
+1699 
-1711 EVADIRYEEAG
+1711 
-1722 KDGQDTKE
+1722 

-1735 GQPVA
+1735 GQPVEA
-1740 ASWAFPEDR
+1740 AWAFPEDK

-1825 KESNLTTKDM
+1825 KESKLTTKDM

-1884 KYLADLE
+1884 KYLAGLD

-1907 MVTGTQNILVESG
+1907 MITGTQNILVESG

-1971 GSAKEVQNIVTNLI
+1971 GSAKEVQNIVTNLV

-2035 QGLGYEN
+2035 QGLGYKN
-2042 AAEIANNLM
+2042 ADEIANNLM
-2051 QEPKSRYISKDR
+2051 QEPKTRYISKNR

-2113 NAVRIATSLKSL
+2113 NAVRMATSLKSL

-2206 GGNSEMEK
+2206 GGNSAMER

-2224 QTGYRDALA
+2224 QTGYRDAIA
-2233 RKESEKSIVD
+2233 RKESEQSIVD

-2314 KGQISANVNALY
+2314 KGQISANINALY
-2326 AFFNASVQGT
+2326 AFFNASIQGT

-2356 LLGTMQS
+2356 LLGSMQS
-2363 VLLAAAGF
+2363 ILLAAAGF
-2371 RDDEPP
+2371 REDEPP
-2377 EFVKQRNFVI
+2377 EFVKQRNFII

-2425 KRAGDLM
+2425 KRAGDLL

-2489 SRENASEMN
+2489 SRENASEMS
-2498 KAIAYFFNLASGGT
+2498 KAISYFFNLASGGT
-2512 KYSKGFLSP
+2512 KYSKGFISP
-2521 TADELDYV
+2521 TGDEIDYV
-2529 VGQVTGGL
+2529 IGQVTGGL

-2575 AAESQRFYNNITRMA
+2575 AAESQRFYNNITKMA

-2606 ASYYKDNPEARLYQ
+2606 ASYYKDNPQARLYQ

-2636 KEFIEKGLPK
+2636 KEFIERGLPK
-2646 DRIKRIENQKASIMK
+2646 DRIKRIENQKAAIMK